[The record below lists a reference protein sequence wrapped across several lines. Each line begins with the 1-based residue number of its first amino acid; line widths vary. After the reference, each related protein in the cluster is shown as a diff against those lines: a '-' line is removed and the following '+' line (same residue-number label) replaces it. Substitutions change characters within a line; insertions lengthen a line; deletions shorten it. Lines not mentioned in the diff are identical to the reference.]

1 MGLREVDG
9 HRSRRPGPRGLG
21 DLARGPGPASVFPPF
36 LPTPNRPAQGPP
48 AAQGLVEER
57 GVFTGLQARLGMTGC
72 GSRQGPQT
80 LGLEQHGKPSWRR
93 RHLR

>member
-1 MGLREVDG
+1 M
-9 HRSRRPGPRGLG
+9 
-21 DLARGPGPASVFPPF
+21 
-36 LPTPNRPAQGPP
+36 
-48 AAQGLVEER
+48 
-57 GVFTGLQARLGMTGC
+57 FTGLQARLGMTGC

>member
-80 LGLEQHGKPSWRR
+80 LGLEQHGKPSWRSW
-93 RHLR
+93 HLR